1 MYLTLNYLELFH
13 LETRAIYL
21 YLKQC
26 LLFVP
31 MLIVCVNKCKTVG
44 KKKKETSSKR
54 FINLSEITELMSD
67 SVTDSDPSLPS
78 LHRQWSFSV
87 P

>member
-44 KKKKETSSKR
+44 KKKKKKQVPR
-54 FINLSEITELMSD
+54 G
-67 SVTDSDPSLPS
+67 SLIFPRLQS
-78 LHRQWSFSV
+78 
-87 P
+87 

>member
-1 MYLTLNYLELFH
+1 MQDSGE
-13 LETRAIYL
+13 
-21 YLKQC
+21 
-26 LLFVP
+26 
-31 MLIVCVNKCKTVG
+31 

>member
-44 KKKKETSSKR
+44 KKKKRNKFQE
-54 FINLSEITELMSD
+54 
-67 SVTDSDPSLPS
+67 V
-78 LHRQWSFSV
+78 H
-87 P
+87 